1 MQTYISLLR
10 GINLGNH
17 NKINMLDLKKL
28 YDTVMSIPG
37 MNESVKIDLR
47 IPRKNVLLI
56 SKLIQRGL
64 PGSEKKGGGG
74 AIVEGLSQD
83 CIKELQDVSK
93 ELLTKAGLIEM
104 NEKLDS
110 F

>member
-1 MQTYISLLR
+1 
-10 GINLGNH
+10 
-17 NKINMLDLKKL
+17 MLQKCKSIFSVNFLAMNENDLKKL

-93 ELLTKAGLIEM
+93 ELLTKAWLTEM